1 MWKTSLPPLVVESID
16 SCRLTFFRL
25 RIASPV
31 SRHLPLPL
39 HDPNLLRYPVQLVD
53 DLVDEVVGAG
63 DAVGQVAEGRGV
75 ALVDPQQGAEV
86 LGQFVSTTG
95 NLETRA
101 KWGRHTRKD

>member
-53 DLVDEVVGAG
+53 DLVDEPIGA
-63 DAVGQVAEGRGV
+63 AN
-75 ALVDPQQGAEV
+75 V